1 MTTRPASSHWIFG
14 PVPREACHGRGS
26 THPDRIGKGYGMIA
40 SEMCLNCH
48 TSDKDL
54 DWNFDRCW
62 AIIKH

>member
-1 MTTRPASSHWIFG
+1 
-14 PVPREACHGRGS
+14 
-26 THPDRIGKGYGMIA
+26 MIA